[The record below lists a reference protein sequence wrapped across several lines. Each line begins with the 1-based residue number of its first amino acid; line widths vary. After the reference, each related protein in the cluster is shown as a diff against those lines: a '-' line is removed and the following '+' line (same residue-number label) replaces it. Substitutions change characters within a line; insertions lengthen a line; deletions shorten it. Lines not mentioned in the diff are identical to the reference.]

1 MNSTDGLTALI
12 NRIRAGDE
20 DAIGELIRDH
30 EPLVLAAIRFALEPG
45 NALRPFITT
54 NDILQSVHVRL
65 VREARKAPVADSD
78 PPPREP
84 IDNGVGWLIT
94 VATRLVID
102 RSRRLP
108 KKSGEPDATGGPEP
122 AGPKMV
128 PLGDLAAILTDPN
141 PGPEERVD
149 DRDMLHL
156 ILEQLSPEERAV
168 ADARMAGKDWKEIGK
183 RWERPMQR
191 RFQSLRERYQ
201 EPKNDESE

>member
-54 NDILQSVHVRL
+54 NDILQSVHARL
-65 VREARKAPVADSD
+65 VREARKAPAADSG
-78 PPPREP
+78 PPSRDQ
-84 IDNGVGWLIT
+84 IDNGLGWLIT

-108 KKSGEPDATGGPEP
+108 KKSGAPDVTGSTEP
-122 AGPKMV
+122 AGPKVV
-128 PLGDLAAILTDPN
+128 PMDALAAILTDPN
-141 PGPEERVD
+141 PGPEESVD
-149 DRDMLHL
+149 DRDLVRL

-168 ADARMAGKDWKEIGK
+168 AEARMAGKSWGEIGK
-183 RWERPMQR
+183 EWERPMQR
-191 RFQSLRERYQ
+191 RFAALREQ
-201 EPKNDESE
+201 FQKSNQDESE